1 MSTELFSD
9 SHCHFGDEPLRSSA
23 EDVYRRAL
31 ENGVRRFMIPEV
43 HPSDE
48 RFIEGFASTHEG
60 VFRAFGIHPW
70 AASEWDGKEFSPSSV
85 SRSVKAIGECGL
97 DRLHTSDFELETR
110 LFEAQIALAESLH
123 LPLLVHS
130 LRANNEVMRVLKRH
144 HARGVIHGFSGSCE
158 EAMAFISL
166 GFFLGAGGVITYQ
179 RAQKTRR
186 TFARIPL
193 GSILLETD
201 SPAMPLS
208 GFQGEANMPERVP
221 IVAKCL
227 AELRGISV
235 QEVSDATERNFSFLF
250 LSGEGS

>member
-1 MSTELFSD
+1 MSTEIFSD

-23 EDVYRRAL
+23 EAVLERARL
-31 ENGVRRFMIPEV
+31 KGVRRFMIPEV
-43 HPSDE
+43 HRTDE
-48 RFIEGFASTHEG
+48 DFLESFSSSHEG
-60 VFRAFGIHPW
+60 AYRAFGIHPW

-85 SRSVKAIGECGL
+85 SRSVRAIGECGL

-110 LFEAQIALAESLH
+110 LFEAEATLAERLK

-130 LRANNEVMRVLKRH
+130 LRANNEVLRILKRH
-144 HARGVIHGFSGSCE
+144 HARGVIHGFSGSYE
-158 EAMAFISL
+158 EAMAFIAL
-166 GFFLGAGGVITYQ
+166 GFFLGAGGVITYE

-186 TFARIPL
+186 TFSRIPL
-193 GSILLETD
+193 HSILLETD

-221 IVAKCL
+221 LVARCL

-235 QEVSDATERNFSFLF
+235 SEVSAATERGFTELF
-250 LSGEGS
+250 LREKQ

>member
-9 SHCHFGDEPLRSSA
+9 SHCHFGDEPLRSAA
-23 EDVYRRAL
+23 EEVYRRAL
-31 ENGVRRFMIPEV
+31 EKGVRRFMIPEV

-48 RFIEGFASTHEG
+48 RFIESFASSHEG
-60 VFRAFGIHPW
+60 VCRAFGIHPW

-85 SRSVKAIGECGL
+85 SRSVRAIGECGL

-110 LFEAQIALAESLH
+110 LFEAHIALAERLR

-130 LRANNEVMRVLKRH
+130 LRANSEVLRVLKCHR
-144 HARGVIHGFSGSCE
+144 ARGVIHGFSGSFE

-166 GFFLGAGGVITYQ
+166 GFFLGAGGVITYA
-179 RAQKTRR
+179 RAQKTRK
-186 TFARIPL
+186 TFSRIPL
-193 GSILLETD
+193 RSILLETD

-221 IVAKCL
+221 LVAKCL
-227 AELRGISV
+227 AELRGITVRELS
-235 QEVSDATERNFSFLF
+235 EATEQNFSALF
-250 LSGEGS
+250 LDGEGS

>member
-1 MSTELFSD
+1 MSTEIFSD

-23 EDVYRRAL
+23 EAVLERARL
-31 ENGVRRFMIPEV
+31 KGVRRFMIPEV
-43 HPSDE
+43 HRTDE
-48 RFIEGFASTHEG
+48 DFLESFSSSHEG
-60 VFRAFGIHPW
+60 VYRAFGIHPW

-85 SRSVKAIGECGL
+85 SRSVRAIGECGL

-110 LFEAQIALAESLH
+110 LFEAEATLAERLK

-130 LRANNEVMRVLKRH
+130 LRANNEVLRILKRH
-144 HARGVIHGFSGSCE
+144 HARGVIHGFSGSYE
-158 EAMAFISL
+158 EAMAFIAL
-166 GFFLGAGGVITYQ
+166 GFFLGAGGVITYE

-186 TFARIPL
+186 TFSRIPL
-193 GSILLETD
+193 HSILLETD

-221 IVAKCL
+221 LVARCL

-235 QEVSDATERNFSFLF
+235 SEVSAATERGFTELF
-250 LSGEGS
+250 LREKQ

>member
-1 MSTELFSD
+1 
-9 SHCHFGDEPLRSSA
+9 
-23 EDVYRRAL
+23 
-31 ENGVRRFMIPEV
+31 
-43 HPSDE
+43 
-48 RFIEGFASTHEG
+48 
-60 VFRAFGIHPW
+60 
-70 AASEWDGKEFSPSSV
+70 
-85 SRSVKAIGECGL
+85 
-97 DRLHTSDFELETR
+97 
-110 LFEAQIALAESLH
+110 
-123 LPLLVHS
+123 
-130 LRANNEVMRVLKRH
+130 
-144 HARGVIHGFSGSCE
+144 
-158 EAMAFISL
+158 MAFISL

-227 AELRGISV
+227 AELRGLIV